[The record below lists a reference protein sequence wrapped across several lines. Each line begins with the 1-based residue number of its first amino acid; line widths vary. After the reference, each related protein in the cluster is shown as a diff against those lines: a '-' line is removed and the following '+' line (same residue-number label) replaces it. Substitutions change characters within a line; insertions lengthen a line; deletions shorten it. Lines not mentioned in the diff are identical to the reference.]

1 MVATPGHRCEQLQL
15 QLCGAGRTAP
25 AVAHQISKI
34 YYTLLPSV
42 INVSRD
48 MKEVF
53 HKNIGNKKM

>member
-1 MVATPGHRCEQLQL
+1 MRRLPAMDVNNCS
-15 QLCGAGRTAP
+15 CNSVAGRTAP
-25 AVAHQISKI
+25 AGAHQISKI